1 MPKLMLTV
9 SWCLSQRLFQ
19 LIIWLGL
26 ASLRERNVCPHM
38 FYHNDQH
45 LKPLPSLPSPNTNT
59 KYKYKYKYIYKYKY
73 KYKYKYRDILK
84 NFVRCS
90 EVFVAVQHWIDVQW
104 YSLQHT
110 MQCCPQP
117 NLQLGNLTMQKRRV
131 QTFSMVVLKWID
143 VQSRS

>member
-1 MPKLMLTV
+1 MDQCLYLNCQDNSKVIHTSYMLSGV
-9 SWCLSQRLFQ
+9 SWNFNCFFYCVRCEHLIHDDIGNSGDVGERKNCNGKRVWRANPSALRTSRLKC
-19 LIIWLGL
+19 G
-26 ASLRERNVCPHM
+26 
-38 FYHNDQH
+38 
-45 LKPLPSLPSPNTNT
+45 
-59 KYKYKYKYIYKYKY
+59 
-73 KYKYKYRDILK
+73 DIL
-84 NFVRCS
+84 NILDTCS

-143 VQSRS
+143 VQRRS